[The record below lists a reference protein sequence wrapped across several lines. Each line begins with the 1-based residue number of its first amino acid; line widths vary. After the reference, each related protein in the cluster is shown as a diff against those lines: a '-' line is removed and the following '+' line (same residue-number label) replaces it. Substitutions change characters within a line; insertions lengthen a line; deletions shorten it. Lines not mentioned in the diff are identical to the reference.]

1 MSAPDEPGADKHKI
15 VSRQSRE
22 LPHARDERNKAQS
35 AAPNRHPTAETRAS
49 RCGRIVD
56 GREATATDGPALAQ
70 ETPDNNK
77 PRRTVAT
84 SSRSMSD
91 NRLKPAKRAF
101 GPGDE
106 FRAAV

>member
-1 MSAPDEPGADKHKI
+1 MSAPDEPKADKHKI

-56 GREATATDGPALAQ
+56 GREATGTDGPALAQ
-70 ETPDNNK
+70 ETPDTNK
-77 PRRTVAT
+77 ARRTVAT
-84 SSRSMSD
+84 SSLSMSD
-91 NRLKPAKRAF
+91 NSLKPAKPAF